1 MVNVLLAELLLPT
14 VSVHVEPPTE
24 TVPVPESVFAVGVN
38 VAVYVVPLPVK
49 PLTEPP
55 ETLTSD
61 EMKFAEDSESVN
73 VMISVSPEFRDPEP
87 ARVTET
93 VGTKVS

>member
-1 MVNVLLAELLLPT
+1 MVNVLLVELLLPT
-14 VSVHVEPPTE
+14 VSVNVEAPTE
-24 TVPVPESVFAVGVN
+24 TVPVPELVLAVGVN
-38 VAVYVVPLPVK
+38 VAVYAVPLPVK
-49 PLTEPP
+49 PLIEPP

-61 EMKFAEDSESVN
+61 EMKLAEDSESVN
-73 VMISVSPEFRDPEP
+73 VMVSVSPDFREPVP

>member
-1 MVNVLLAELLLPT
+1 
-14 VSVHVEPPTE
+14 
-24 TVPVPESVFAVGVN
+24 
-38 VAVYVVPLPVK
+38 VPLPVK
-49 PLTEPP
+49 PLIEPP
-55 ETLTSD
+55 ETLTSV

-73 VMISVSPEFRDPEP
+73 VMDSVSPDFREPEP

>member
-1 MVNVLLAELLLPT
+1 M
-14 VSVHVEPPTE
+14 
-24 TVPVPESVFAVGVN
+24 
-38 VAVYVVPLPVK
+38 PLPVK